1 MDTVAIVGRPNV
13 GKSTLFNRLAGQRIA
28 ITDDESG
35 VTRDRIYSTSDWNG
49 KKFNIIDTGGF
60 VRDSDE
66 IFETAIRK
74 QVQIAIEESQII
86 IFLVDVLTGITDYD
100 ENIANM
106 LRKSTKPVILVVN
119 KVDNFQRM
127 LAANEFWSMG
137 FDETIFIS
145 SINGSGTGELLDAI
159 TSKLNDHPEDD
170 KYQSIPKL
178 AIVGQPNVGK
188 SSLVNVLLGD
198 ERNIVTDIAGTTRDT
213 IHSYYNKFGIEFLLV
228 DTAGI
233 RKKNKVHEDLEFYS
247 VMRAV
252 KAIDEADVCMLMI
265 DATLGLESQDMSI
278 LDLIVARRKG
288 ILILVNKWDLVDKET
303 NTAKEYEARIKSK
316 LAPFD
321 DIPIIFISALEKQRI
336 FKVVEEAKAVYERR
350 SQKIKTSR
358 LNEVMLEAIER
369 VSPPAYRGNF
379 IKIKYV
385 TQIEKAYPVI
395 AFFCNYPEEIKP
407 SYKNYLMNQIRKNF
421 DFRGVPISLVFKKK

>member
-74 QVQIAIEESQII
+74 QVQIAIEEAQII

-145 SINGSGTGELLDAI
+145 SINGSGTGELLDSI
-159 TSKLNDHPEDD
+159 SSKLNDYQEDD
-170 KYQSIPKL
+170 KFQSVPKL

-252 KAIDEADVCMLMI
+252 KAIDEADV
-265 DATLGLESQDMSI
+265 D
-278 LDLIVARRKG
+278 RK
-288 ILILVNKWDLVDKET
+288 
-303 NTAKEYEARIKSK
+303 S
-316 LAPFD
+316 
-321 DIPIIFISALEKQRI
+321 
-336 FKVVEEAKAVYERR
+336 VV
-350 SQKIKTSR
+350 
-358 LNEVMLEAIER
+358 
-369 VSPPAYRGNF
+369 
-379 IKIKYV
+379 
-385 TQIEKAYPVI
+385 
-395 AFFCNYPEEIKP
+395 
-407 SYKNYLMNQIRKNF
+407 
-421 DFRGVPISLVFKKK
+421 

>member
-1 MDTVAIVGRPNV
+1 MDTIAIVGRPNV

-74 QVQIAIEESQII
+74 QVQIAIEEAQII

-145 SINGSGTGELLDAI
+145 SINGSGTGELLDSISA
-159 TSKLNDHPEDD
+159 KLNDHQEDD
-170 KYQSIPKL
+170 KFQSVPKL

-288 ILILVNKWDLVDKET
+288 ILILVNKWDLVNKET
-303 NTAKEYEARIKSK
+303 NTAKEFETRIKSK

-336 FKVVEEAKAVYERR
+336 YKVVEEAKAVYERR

-385 TQIEKAYPVI
+385 TQIEKGFPVI

>member
-13 GKSTLFNRLAGQRIA
+13 GKSTLFNRMAGQRIA
-28 ITDDESG
+28 ITDDVSG

-74 QVQIAIEESQII
+74 QVQVAIEEAHII
-86 IFLVDVLTGITDYD
+86 LFMVDVMTGITDYD

-106 LRKSTKPVILVVN
+106 LRKTSKHVILVVN

-127 LAANEFWSMG
+127 MAANEFWSLG
-137 FDETIFIS
+137 FEETVFLS

-159 TSKLNDHPEDD
+159 TAKLSDQQEDESVP
-170 KYQSIPKL
+170 SIPKL

-198 ERNIVTDIAGTTRDT
+198 DRNIVTDIAGTTRDT
-213 IHSYYNKFGIEFLLV
+213 IHSYYNKFGIEFLLI

-252 KAIDEADVCMLMI
+252 KAIDEADVCMLLI

-288 ILILVNKWDLVDKET
+288 ILILVNKWDLMEKDT

-321 DIPIIFISALEKQRI
+321 DIRIIFISALEKQRI
-336 FKVVEEAKAVYERR
+336 FKVVEEAKAVFERR

-358 LNEVMLEAIER
+358 LNEVMLEAIEK
-369 VSPPAYRGNF
+369 VPPPSYRGNF

-385 TQIEKAYPVI
+385 TQIAKPYPAF

-407 SYKNYLMNQIRKNF
+407 SYKNYLTNQLRKHFNF
-421 DFRGVPISLVFKKK
+421 KGVPISLFFKKK